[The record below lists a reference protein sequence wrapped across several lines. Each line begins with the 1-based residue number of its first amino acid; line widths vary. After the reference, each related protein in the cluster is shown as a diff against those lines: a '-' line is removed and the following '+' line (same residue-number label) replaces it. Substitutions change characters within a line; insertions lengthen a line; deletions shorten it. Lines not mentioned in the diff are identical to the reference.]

1 MIYNDKIAANSKIRG
16 SKGLYDCNE
25 AIYTVKYLNLNYII

>member
-25 AIYTVKYLNLNYII
+25 VIYTVSILILTI